1 MKIKIHQQ
9 YFDWYLL
16 FLTLFLLA
24 FGLLMVFDS
33 SAVTALTE
41 FGNKFYYLRDQ
52 AKGVIIGLL
61 GMIFA
66 AFFDYR
72 RYYKLSLPMLLGSLA
87 LLVMVFIPSLG
98 VKALGAH
105 RWISLGFFI
114 LQPSEVAKLITTI
127 YLSAWLSKKEKNRFG
142 AFLILLSMVVGLI
155 LLEPDLGTGII
166 IVSCSLII
174 YFISGAPLKH
184 LVGLIPVALG
194 GILALAI
201 SVPYRFARLA
211 TFLNLNSDPLGASY
225 HVRQVLIALG
235 SGGLWGLGLGKSR
248 QKFFYLPEA
257 STDSIFAIIA
267 EELGFIGAT
276 ALILVFV
283 ILIYRG
289 FIIAKNAPDNFGR
302 LLAFGITAWIA
313 LQIIINLSSMVALT
327 PLTGI
332 PLPFIS
338 YGGSAIVVELF
349 AIGILLNISKQSMIK
364 KSL

>member
-1 MKIKIHQQ
+1 MKIKIHHQ
-9 YFDWYLL
+9 YFDWSIV

-24 FGLLMVFDS
+24 FGLLMVYDS
-33 SAVTALTE
+33 SSVTALTQ
-41 FGNKFYYLRDQ
+41 FGNKFYYLREQ
-52 AKGVIIGLL
+52 TKGVTIGIL

-72 RYYKLSLPMLLGSLA
+72 RYYKLSLPMLVGSLV
-87 LLVMVFIPSLG
+87 LLVMVFIPPLG
-98 VKALGAH
+98 IKALGAH
-105 RWISLGFFI
+105 RWINFGLFI
-114 LQPSEVAKLITTI
+114 LQPSELAKLVTTI
-127 YLSAWLSKKEKNRFG
+127 YLSAWLSRKEKNRFA
-142 AFLILLSMVVGLI
+142 AFLILLAMVVGLI
-155 LLEPDLGTGII
+155 ILEPDLGTAII
-166 IVSCSLII
+166 IISCSLVI
-174 YFISGAPLKH
+174 YFSSGAPLKH
-184 LVGLIPVALG
+184 LVALIPVVFG
-194 GILALAI
+194 GVLALAI
-201 SVPYRFARLA
+201 SAPYRFARIA

-225 HVRQVLIALG
+225 HVRQILIGLG

-257 STDSIFAIIA
+257 TTDSIFAIIA

-289 FIIAKNAPDNFGR
+289 FIIAKNAPDSFGR
-302 LLAFGITAWIA
+302 LLAFGLTAWIA
-313 LQIIINLSSMVALT
+313 IQTIINLSSMVALT

-338 YGGSAIVVELF
+338 YGGSALVVELF
-349 AIGILLNISKQSMIK
+349 AIGILLNISKQSVVK

>member
-1 MKIKIHQQ
+1 
-9 YFDWYLL
+9 
-16 FLTLFLLA
+16 
-24 FGLLMVFDS
+24 MVYDS
-33 SAVTALTE
+33 SSISALTE

-52 AKGVIIGLL
+52 TKGVAIGIF

-72 RYYKLSLPMLLGSLA
+72 RYYKLALPMLLVSLA

-105 RWISLGFFI
+105 RWINLGFFI
-114 LQPSEVAKLITTI
+114 LQPSELAKLITTI
-127 YLSAWLSKKEKNRFG
+127 YLSAWLSRLEKNRFT
-142 AFLILLSMVVGLI
+142 AFLILLGMVVGLI
-155 LLEPDLGTGII
+155 ILEPDLGTAII
-166 IVSCSLII
+166 IICISLII
-174 YFISGAPLKH
+174 YFCSGAPIKH
-184 LVGLIPVALG
+184 LAALIPVVITGVLG
-194 GILALAI
+194 LAI
-201 SVPYRFARLA
+201 SAPYRLRRIT
-211 TFLNLNSDPLGASY
+211 TFFNTNSDPLGASY

-235 SGGLWGLGLGKSR
+235 SGGLWGLGFGKSR

-276 ALILVFV
+276 ALIIVFV

-289 FIIAKNAPDNFGR
+289 FLIAKNAPDSFGK
-302 LLAFGITAWIA
+302 LLAFGMTSWIA
-313 LQIIINLSSMVALT
+313 LQIIINLSSMVGLT

-338 YGGSAIVVELF
+338 YGGSAIVVEL
-349 AIGILLNISKQSMIK
+349 IGVGILLNISKQSSLK
-364 KSL
+364 KNL